1 MIIIVRIYNY
11 QTVCLSILAN
21 FIAQLLPLKYFDM
34 KIYDCTQFTRKH
46 KYEIESP
53 ILHLYSILKSKL
65 LCHRMN

>member
-34 KIYDCTQFTRKH
+34 KIYDCTQFT
-46 KYEIESP
+46 
-53 ILHLYSILKSKL
+53 LHTKMKSKAQSTLYSILKSKL